1 MCGLPHNGGISRRGL
16 RRPIAYSGSGICPQ
30 HDPPSVRVH
39 ALSRSLTPT
48 IAECLEQQRL
58 RPVFQPIGSLA
69 TGEVLGYEALI
80 RGPAG
85 TPLESPL
92 ALFREA
98 ARVGCLVRLERLA
111 SRIAIA
117 AFMRARLPGK
127 LFINYSADSI
137 REIDDSRHEVRAF
150 LDGLGMPSNR
160 IVVELTEQ
168 APLGS
173 LETLA
178 EAIAGIRSRGA
189 QFALDDY
196 GTGHANLGQWIKLK
210 PDYVKVARE
219 VVDGAASSP
228 FQLEAL
234 RALRKL
240 GTLGNTALIAEG
252 IEREEDLLACRDIGI
267 DYAQG
272 YLLARPTAEPPLT
285 LSEASLRAL
294 RSGPIAVLPGAAV
307 AEPTTPTGRARVG
320 E

>member
-1 MCGLPHNGGISRRGL
+1 M
-16 RRPIAYSGSGICPQ
+16 
-30 HDPPSVRVH
+30 
-39 ALSRSLTPT
+39 SRSPTPT

-69 TGEVLGYEALI
+69 NGEVLGYEALI

-85 TPLESPL
+85 TALENPV
-92 ALFREA
+92 ALFTEA

-150 LDGLGMPSNR
+150 LESQGMPSTR
-160 IVVELTEQ
+160 IVIELTEQ

-196 GTGHANLGQWIKLK
+196 GTGHANLGQWIKLQ

-219 VVDGAASSP
+219 VVDGVAESP
-228 FQLEAL
+228 FHLEAL
-234 RALRKL
+234 RALCKL
-240 GTLGNTALIAEG
+240 GSISKTGLIAEG
-252 IEREEDLLACRDIGI
+252 IEREADLLVCRDIGFH
-267 DYAQG
+267 YAQG

-285 LSEASLRAL
+285 LSEASLQAL
-294 RSGPIAVLPGAAV
+294 RSGPIAVLPGDAV
-307 AEPTTPTGRARVG
+307 AEPSTPCRASAG
-320 E
+320 G